1 MSDFVSVTCHQCKE
15 VSGLS
20 RQTYNVLLRSGQ
32 TFYCPWGHGGV
43 YSAAPTEAD
52 LLRKER
58 DTLKQQM
65 ARKDDEIRQKGDEVR
80 AERAWREAA
89 QNQARAYKGVATRV
103 KNRVGKGVCP
113 CCNRTFANLQR
124 HMAGKHP
131 TFTHDDVPHHGA
143 IQ

>member
-1 MSDFVSVTCHQCKE
+1 MAAFVSITCYRCK
-15 VSGLS
+15 VVFGL
-20 RQTYNVLLRSGQ
+20 NDE
-32 TFYCPWGHGGV
+32 FYRVAKQAGERMSWHCPNGHSQVFKEG
-43 YSAAPTEAD
+43 PTEAE

-65 ARKDDEIRQKGDEVR
+65 AYKDDRLR
-80 AERAWREAA
+80 AEVAQREAA
-89 QNQARAYKGVATRV
+89 QNSARAYKGVATRV

-124 HMAGKHP
+124 HMAGQHP
-131 TFTHDDVPHHGA
+131 TFATDDLPHHGA

>member
-1 MSDFVSVTCHQCKE
+1 MGWLSCIQCKE
-15 VSGLS
+15 RFALS
-20 RQTYNVLLRSGQ
+20 DESEATLRRSSQ
-32 TFYCPWGHGGV
+32 SFCCPWGHSQHFKKGP
-43 YSAAPTEAD
+43 SDTE

-65 ARKDDEIRQKGDEVR
+65 ARKDDEIR

-103 KNRVGKGVCP
+103 KNRVAAGVCP
-113 CCNRTFANLQR
+113 CCNRTFANLAR
-124 HMAGKHP
+124 HMAGQHP
-131 TFTHDDVPHHGA
+131 NFSQDEVQHHGA